1 MPRIRLTIVL
11 LTIAS
16 LVVAA
21 CSGAGD
27 DAGSGGESD
36 TLAAA
41 ALAPADVGSLDVSSP
56 VFTENRP
63 RKRIPKQNTCF
74 GENMSPPLNWSG
86 VPAGAKSLALIAEE
100 PEDRISVMGSYT
112 AVASGDAV
120 HWLVYNIPVSLTGL
134 AEGVPTSTSVLPD
147 GTLQGTNDFDTI
159 GYSGPCPP
167 ASVVVYGGIT
177 GAGRFS
183 SDPPHDSRLLLQALR
198 AGHPGRPRPG
208 RYQGGA
214 GRRTG
219 RACARFRR
227 NDGQV
232 PEPTPAGLVPG
243 RLADAHSQHA
253 HSSTLTT
260 ALHEKQPTDPTT
272 LGPFVVSKI
281 PISSGSLSNHGPPP
295 NVILS
300 VAKNLGRCFH
310 SNHPP
315 TSTYPNISAI
325 IHTGTDP

>member
-1 MPRIRLTIVL
+1 MHRIRLTIVL

-36 TLAAA
+36 ALAAA
-41 ALAPADVGSLDVSSP
+41 ALVPADIGSLDVSSP

-86 VPAGAKSLALIAEE
+86 VPTGAKSLALIAEE

-112 AVASGDAV
+112 AVASGDSV
-120 HWLVYNIPVSLTGL
+120 HWLVYNMPASLTGL

-147 GTLQGTNDFDTI
+147 GTIQGTNDFDTI

-183 SDPPHDSRLLLQALR
+183 SDPPHDYFFRLYALDTLVDL
-198 AGHPGRPRPG
+198 APGATKGELAAALEGHVLAFGETMGKYQSPRQ
-208 RYQGGA
+208 QGWYLGDSQ
-214 GRRTG
+214 TPIP
-219 RACARFRR
+219 
-227 NDGQV
+227 NT
-232 PEPTPAGLVPG
+232 PTPVP
-243 RLADAHSQHA
+243 
-253 HSSTLTT
+253 
-260 ALHEKQPTDPTT
+260 
-272 LGPFVVSKI
+272 
-281 PISSGSLSNHGPPP
+281 
-295 NVILS
+295 
-300 VAKNLGRCFH
+300 
-310 SNHPP
+310 
-315 TSTYPNISAI
+315 
-325 IHTGTDP
+325 